1 MFQTRNEIDP
11 ILESLTV
18 AQESSSTKAELQ
30 DSVTQPHPDV
40 LSNTQTALIQES
52 ATHKEDKQSHSS
64 IFVGNLDICADATI
78 LSWAFSAFG
87 EVTEIRPF
95 MNKENGLLS
104 FGFATFQKQANAV
117 RALSFMNGKLFG
129 SSATRCDWARLKEEE
144 RSRKQAE
151 VNTFSHDQSQT
162 INLDID
168 AVIQQATPAADD
180 MLGDLHP
187 YTTKD
192 TIRSLSRTLGL
203 CLRSVF

>member
-87 EVTEIRPF
+87 E
-95 MNKENGLLS
+95 
-104 FGFATFQKQANAV
+104 KQANAV